1 MEYIVDNIKSQMR
14 KGLLEYCILLILNKK
29 EAYASSIIEELK
41 QANMIVVEGTLYP
54 LPVSYTHLP
63 SLANSLY
70 EALADK
76 YRKLTKLE
84 QVDDAGD
91 LYVLATIEGY
101 DVSATAIT
109 ADEVAA
115 KNRLTVSVKVKFVNE
130 KYPEENFEKNFA
142 GYEDYDSQRSLD
154 EVEATLC
161 DTIIEKIVE
170 DIFNATVANW

>member
-1 MEYIVDNIKSQMR
+1 MKKTLKIVFSLVSIFATSC
-14 KGLLEYCILLILNKK
+14 LLTGCWLYSFSGTSIQPDVETICIEPVQNR
-29 EAYASSIIEELK
+29 ALK
-41 QANMIVVEGTLYP
+41 VN
-54 LPVSYTHLP
+54 P

-70 EALADK
+70 EALSDK
-76 YRKLTKLE
+76 YRKLTRLE
-84 QVDDAGD
+84 QVEDAGD
-91 LYVLATIEGY
+91 LYVLTVIEGY

-115 KNRLTVSVKVKFVNE
+115 RNRLTVTVKVKFVNE
-130 KYPEENFEKNFA
+130 KHPEENFEKNFA
-142 GYEDYDSQRSLD
+142 GYEDYDSERSLD

>member
-1 MEYIVDNIKSQMR
+1 MKKTLKIVFSLVAIFATSC
-14 KGLLEYCILLILNKK
+14 LLTGCWLYSFSGTSIQPDVETICIEPVQNR
-29 EAYASSIIEELK
+29 ALK
-41 QANMIVVEGTLYP
+41 IN
-54 LPVSYTHLP
+54 P

-70 EALADK
+70 EALSDK
-76 YRKLTKLE
+76 YRKLTRLE
-84 QVDDAGD
+84 QVEDAGD
-91 LYVLATIEGY
+91 LYVLTVIEGY

-115 KNRLTVSVKVKFVNE
+115 RNRLTVTVKVKFVNE
-130 KYPEENFEKNFA
+130 KHPEENFEKNFA
-142 GYEDYDSQRSLD
+142 GYEDYDSERSLD

>member
-1 MEYIVDNIKSQMR
+1 MR
-14 KGLLEYCILLILNKK
+14 RISKILLPLIALL
-29 EAYASSIIEELK
+29 ATATLVTGCWLYSFSGTSIQPDVKTICIEPVQNSALK
-41 QANMIVVEGTLYP
+41 VN
-54 LPVSYTHLP
+54 P
-63 SLANSLY
+63 SLANSLH
-70 EALADK
+70 EALTDK
-76 YRKLTKLE
+76 YRKLTRLE
-84 QVDDAGD
+84 QVEDAGD
-91 LYVLATIEGY
+91 LYVLAVIEGY

-115 KNRLTVSVKVKFVNE
+115 RNRLTVTVKVKFVNE

-142 GYEDYDSQRSLD
+142 GYEDYDSDRSLD